1 VTEIDGG
8 VRVGEKP
15 ALGNRRSSRR
25 RLEERWRP
33 GRGAKR
39 RWERG
44 ELIPLLTLGR
54 DDARTEIDG
63 VVERERSTTTDG
75 ETGLGQL
82 YGHNDGDTRRQS
94 DREARGA
101 GGD

>member
-1 VTEIDGG
+1 
-8 VRVGEKP
+8 
-15 ALGNRRSSRR
+15 
-25 RLEERWRP
+25 
-33 GRGAKR
+33 
-39 RWERG
+39 
-44 ELIPLLTLGR
+44 LGR